1 LKPLLRKFL
10 KSLGIISGIFL
21 LLYFILL
28 IYVSYNKKSIIEK
41 ATADISEK
49 MEGNVTVGDVDISLF
64 GTFPYASVLLKN
76 VEITDTMYAQ
86 HRHPFLKAEKLYARL
101 SISRLFK
108 KQFVINGLKAKNA
121 GMYIFTDSTGY
132 SNLYLINKK
141 NKPEPK
147 DNPAPTHP
155 FKSVE
160 LENVQL
166 IMDDRLKDKLY
177 DVTIKDLRL
186 KINKAGNAQSEIKT
200 KANVLINSLAFNLSA
215 GSFVKGHTFEGKF
228 NLIFD
233 EKKEQLKF
241 DSIDITISNHSFNLS
256 GTFDLKGPK
265 PQFHFRGHTKQIS
278 YDFAKS
284 LVTPKISKSMSIAG
298 FDQKADV
305 DIFMNGP
312 LKGGDPLLR
321 AYWSVK
327 GAHLTTPFFDFDN
340 ANFKGFYTNEVVP
353 GLPRRDPNS
362 KIIISDFF
370 ATWHDLPVSSQS
382 IEILNLYQPTLTC
395 DLKSAF
401 PLNKL
406 NELLGSNNII
416 LESGDGSVSLTYKG
430 PLIRNNNTNS
440 FINGYIG
447 FINGTINYAP
457 RDVTLKNVNGKLAF
471 RNSNV
476 FVEDLNCEVLKN
488 KITMNG
494 AALNL
499 LTLINTE
506 PDKINIDW
514 NIFSPS
520 LNLASFLYL
529 LKPRKTTTRQRKAAA
544 SKFGD
549 VSDKID
555 AVLDKGK
562 VNVKLTTP
570 NMVYKKLKA
579 KNVNADV
586 LLLQDR
592 YVINNVSMEQA
603 GGTMNLNGSLVTRN
617 NNYHEAAINVDLHNV
632 NVTEVFDEFNNFGQD
647 GIKGDNL
654 SGRLSASV
662 KANMLV
668 NDNGEVAPNSIRS
681 TVNFSLKNGGLI
693 NFDPI
698 KKVQDVIFKNRDFE
712 NIKFAEIK
720 NKLEIADQE
729 ITIGRMEIQ
738 STVLSLFVEGV
749 YSMKGNTDISIQVP
763 LRNLKKRSDDYKP
776 ENIGTDAKAGASIYL
791 RGRPGSDG
799 NIQFKPDIFKKFR
812 KS

>member
-1 LKPLLRKFL
+1 MKPLLKKIL

-49 MEGNVTVGDVDISLF
+49 MEGKVTVGDVDISLF

-101 SISRLFK
+101 SISHLFK
-108 KQFVINGLKAKNA
+108 KQFVVNGLKAKNA
-121 GMYIFTDSTGY
+121 RMYIFTDSTGY
-132 SNLYLINKK
+132 SNLYLVNKK
-141 NKPEPK
+141 NKTTSNDEAAHT
-147 DNPAPTHP
+147 NP

-160 LENVQL
+160 LENVHL
-166 IMDDRLKDKLY
+166 IMDDRLKEKLY
-177 DVTIKDLRL
+177 DVAVRDLTL
-186 KINKAGNAQSEIKT
+186 KINKAGNAQSVIKT
-200 KANVLINSLAFNLSA
+200 KANVLINSLTFNLAA
-215 GSFVKGHTFEGKF
+215 GSFVKGQTFEGKF

-233 EKKEQLKF
+233 AKKERLKF
-241 DSIDITISNHSFNLS
+241 DSIDVTISNHPFNLS
-256 GTFDLKGPK
+256 GTFDLKGPN
-265 PQFHFRGHTKQIS
+265 PQFHLRGHTKQIS
-278 YDFAKS
+278 YDFARSLLPPKIAKS
-284 LVTPKISKSMSIAG
+284 LSIAG
-298 FDQKADV
+298 IDQKADADV
-305 DIFMNGP
+305 FMNGP
-312 LKGGDPLLR
+312 LKGGDPLIH

-327 GAHLTTPFFDFDN
+327 GAHLNTPFFDFDN
-340 ANFKGFYTNEVVP
+340 ANFKGFYTDEVTP

-362 KIIISDFF
+362 KIIITDFF
-370 ATWHDLPVSSQS
+370 ATWHGLPVSSQS

-395 DLKSAF
+395 DLRSAF

-406 NELLGSNNII
+406 NDLLGSSSII
-416 LESGDGSVSLTYKG
+416 LESGDGSVNLTYKG
-430 PLIRNNNTNS
+430 PLERNNNTNS

-447 FINGTINYAP
+447 FVNGTVLYAP
-457 RDVTLKNVNGKLAF
+457 RDVALNNVNGKLAF

-476 FVEDLNCEVLKN
+476 LVEDLNCEVLKN

-506 PDKINIDW
+506 PDKVNIDW

-520 LNLASFLYL
+520 LNLGSFLYL
-529 LKPRKTTTRQRKAAA
+529 LKPRKKTTRQRKAAVN
-544 SKFGD
+544 KFAD
-549 VSDKID
+549 ISDKID
-555 AVLDKGK
+555 DVLEKGK
-562 VNVKLTTP
+562 VSVKLTAP

-603 GGTMNLNGSLVTRN
+603 GGTMNLNGSLVSRN
-617 NNYHEAAINVDLHNV
+617 NNHHEAAINVDLHNV
-632 NVTEVFDEFNNFGQD
+632 NVTTVFEEFNNFGQD

-654 SGRLSASV
+654 SGSLSANV

-668 NDNGEVAPNSIRS
+668 NNDGDVAPNSIRS

-693 NFDPI
+693 NFEPI
-698 KKVQDVIFKNRDFE
+698 KKVQNVIFKNRDFE

-720 NKLEIADQE
+720 NKLEIANQE
-729 ITIGRMEIQ
+729 ITISRMEIQ
-738 STVLSLFVEGV
+738 SSVLSLFVEGV

-763 LRNLKKRSDDYKP
+763 LSNLKKRSDDYKP
-776 ENIGTDAKAGASIYL
+776 KNIGTDAKAGASIYL
-791 RGRPGSDG
+791 RGLPGSDG